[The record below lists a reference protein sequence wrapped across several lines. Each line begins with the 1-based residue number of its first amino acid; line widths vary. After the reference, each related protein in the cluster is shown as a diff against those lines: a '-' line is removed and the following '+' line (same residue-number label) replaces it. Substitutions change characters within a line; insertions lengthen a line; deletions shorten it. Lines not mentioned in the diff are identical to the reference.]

1 MQAQDCVALLQS
13 ELGDTSYGRFT
24 QQTLLQWIDRANK
37 RIVRDVLF
45 PDSRIVVQTV
55 QNQQLYAFPPLIKIF
70 AIYVAG
76 QLVVPSDLPTIEGRQ
91 ILQWQQNPNP
101 SSTVTPGSDAP
112 FGAQGPY
119 APNWVVQ
126 EPLSYPVSNG
136 WASTAAPD
144 AQPWWI
150 GSARVT
156 IGAAVNSALS
166 LPLRIARPL
175 ISSLIAFACPIPSTL
190 SQTLTTPDNF
200 MDAIVWAAC
209 ALAKFSDDG
218 ARAADQ
224 RDYAENRYSQEM
236 RALKEW
242 RGEFVGEQR
251 DGPKVLTQRHC
262 AVIHARVV
270 IVLEETSGEHKL
282 RLPV

>member
-150 GSARVT
+150 GQRPRYYWRGGQLGLVPSPANSTPVDIVVDCVRLPDTVT
-156 IGAAVNSALS
+156 
-166 LPLRIARPL
+166 
-175 ISSLIAFACPIPSTL
+175 TL

-251 DGPKVLTQRHC
+251 DGPKVLTQR
-262 AVIHARVV
+262 ALRGDPRARRDRF
-270 IVLEETSGEHKL
+270 GGNFW
-282 RLPV
+282 